1 MLTPEY
7 LAGCTDDSVAL
18 YDALNTSAVQDMSK
32 RIVKHGKITETSAWQ
47 IKQIQEC
54 GYLQEDLIRDIA
66 AVSGYSEKY
75 VRKLF
80 NDAAIQNIRY
90 ENDIAKLAGLK
101 PIGIGQSPQMSQ
113 LLAATIEKTNGELR
127 NLTLTS
133 AVKTQQTYLEAVNL
147 AYMQVAT
154 GVMPYNQAIRNAIR
168 SVAVSGLEVQYDSGA
183 VGKIDS
189 AIRMNVLTAVNQTAG
204 KLTMMYADE
213 VECDLVET
221 TAHMGA
227 RPSHQDWQ
235 GQIFSRSGRSKEYAD
250 FESSTGYGCVDGL
263 CGANCRHNFHLFYD
277 GYSKPAYSRSN
288 LEELATRTYDWKGK
302 KLTDFECSA
311 RQRQYER
318 AIKAD
323 KRVLSAYNAAIQN
336 TQDETVINTLKEDFQ
351 ARSVRLKQHEKA
363 MKEFCQATNREV
375 DTFRIQ
381 VHAVRDDY
389 GNIVSFDRSTSMK
402 AVWANK
408 RAMNG

>member
-7 LAGCTDDSVAL
+7 LAGCTDDIVAL
-18 YDALNTSAVQDMSK
+18 YDALNTSVVQDISK
-32 RIVKHGKITETSAWQ
+32 RLVKYGKITETSNWQ

-66 AVSGYSEKY
+66 TASGYSEKY
-75 VRKLF
+75 VRNLF

-90 ENDIAKLAGLK
+90 ESDIAKLAGLE
-101 PIGIGQSPQMSQ
+101 PIGINQSPQMSQ
-113 LLAATIEKTNGELR
+113 LLAATIEKTNGNLS

-133 AVKTQQTYLEAVNL
+133 AVKTQQAYLEAVNL

-154 GVMPYNQAIRNAIR
+154 GAMPYNQAIKNAIQ
-168 SVAVSGLEVQYDSGA
+168 SVAADGLEVLYSSGT
-183 VGKIDS
+183 VGRIDS

-213 VECDLVET
+213 MDCDLVET
-221 TAHMGA
+221 TAHIGA
-227 RPSHQDWQ
+227 RPTHQEWQ
-235 GQIFSRSGRSKEYAD
+235 GQIFSRSGRSKDYPE
-250 FESSTGYGCVDGL
+250 FVSSTGYGSVDGL
-263 CGANCRHNFHLFYD
+263 CGANCRHNFHLFFE
-277 GYSKPAYSRSN
+277 GYSKPTYSSDY
-288 LEELATRTYDWKGK
+288 LEDLANRTYDWNGK
-302 KLTDFECSA
+302 TLTDYECSA

-318 AIKAD
+318 TIRED

-336 TQDETVINTLKEDFQ
+336 ASDIETINTLKEDFQ

-363 MKEFCQATNREV
+363 MKEFCQATNRKV
-375 DTFRIQ
+375 DTSRTQ
-381 VHAVRDDY
+381 VHAVRDGY

-408 RAMNG
+408 RAANG

>member
-1 MLTPEY
+1 MLTPKY
-7 LAGCTDDSVAL
+7 LAGCTVDIVAL

-32 RIVKHGKITETSAWQ
+32 RIVKYGKITETSNWQ
-47 IKQIQEC
+47 IKQLQEC

-75 VRKLF
+75 VRHLF
-80 NDAAIQNIRY
+80 NDAAVQNIQY
-90 ENDIAKLAGLK
+90 ENDIAKLAGLT
-101 PIGIGQSPQMSQ
+101 PIGINQSPQMSQ
-113 LLAATIEKTNGELR
+113 LLAATIEKTNGKLN

-133 AVKTQQTYLEAVNL
+133 AVKTQQSYLEAVNL

-154 GVMPYNQAIRNAIR
+154 GVMPYNQAIKNAIK
-168 SVAVSGLEVQYDSGA
+168 SIAVNGLEVQYDSGA

-204 KLTMMYADE
+204 KLTMIYADE

-235 GQIFSRSGRSKEYAD
+235 GQIFSRSGRSREYAD
-250 FESSTGYGCVDGL
+250 FESSTGYGSVDGL
-263 CGANCRHNFHLFYD
+263 CGANCRHNFHLFYE
-277 GYSKPAYSRSN
+277 GISKPAYSKDS
-288 LEELATRTYDWKGK
+288 LDDLANRTYDWKGK
-302 KLTDFECSA
+302 TLTDYECSTK
-311 RQRQYER
+311 QRQYER

-323 KRVLSAYNAAIQN
+323 KRVLSAYNSAIQN

-363 MKEFCQATNREV
+363 MREFCQATNREV
-375 DTFRIQ
+375 DTFRTQ
-381 VHAVRDDY
+381 VHAVRDGY

>member
-7 LAGCTDDSVAL
+7 LAGCTGDIVDL
-18 YDALNTSAVQDMSK
+18 YNALNTSAVQDMSK
-32 RIVKHGKITETSAWQ
+32 RIVKYGRITETSNWQ
-47 IKQIQEC
+47 IKQLQEC

-66 AVSGYSEKY
+66 ATSGYSEKY
-75 VRKLF
+75 VRHLF
-80 NDAAIQNIRY
+80 NDAAVQNLRY
-90 ENDIAKLAGLK
+90 ENDIAKMAGLT
-101 PIGIGQSPQMSQ
+101 PIGINQSPQMSQ
-113 LLAATIEKTNGELR
+113 LLAATIEKTNGNLR

-133 AVKTQQTYLEAVNL
+133 AVKTQQAYLEAVNL

-154 GVMPYNQAIRNAIR
+154 GAMPYNQAIKNAIQ
-168 SVAVSGLEVQYDSGA
+168 SVAVNGLEVQYASGA

-213 VECDLVET
+213 MECDLVET

-235 GQIFSRSGRSKEYAD
+235 GQIFSRSGRSREYAE
-250 FESSTGYGCVDGL
+250 FESSTGYGSVDGL
-263 CGANCRHNFHLFYD
+263 CGANCRHNFHLYFE
-277 GYSKPAYSRSN
+277 GYSKPAYSQEY
-288 LEELATRTYDWKGK
+288 LEDLANRTYEWNGK
-302 KLTDFECSA
+302 TLTDFECSA

-318 AIKAD
+318 TIKED

-336 TQDETVINTLKEDFQ
+336 TQDEEVINTLKEDFQ
-351 ARSVRLKQHEKA
+351 IRSVRLKQHEK
-363 MKEFCQATNREV
+363 KLQEFCQATNRKV
-375 DTFRIQ
+375 DTSRTQ

-389 GNIVSFDRSTSMK
+389 GNIVSFGRSTSMK

>member
-1 MLTPEY
+1 MLTPKY
-7 LAGCTDDSVAL
+7 LAGCTVDVVAL

-32 RIVKHGKITETSAWQ
+32 RIVKYGKITETSNWQ
-47 IKQIQEC
+47 IKQLQEC

-66 AVSGYSEKY
+66 TASGYSEKY
-75 VRKLF
+75 VRHLF
-80 NDAAIQNIRY
+80 NDAAVQNIRY
-90 ENDIAKLAGLK
+90 ENDIAKLAGLT
-101 PIGIGQSPQMSQ
+101 PIGINQSPQMSQ
-113 LLAATIEKTNGELR
+113 LLAATIEKTNGKLN

-133 AVKTQQTYLEAVNL
+133 AVKTQQAYLEAVNL

-154 GVMPYNQAIRNAIR
+154 GVMPYNQAIKNAIK
-168 SVAVSGLEVQYDSGA
+168 SIAVNGLEVQYDSGA

-204 KLTMMYADE
+204 KLTMIYADE

-235 GQIFSRSGRSKEYAD
+235 GQIFSRSGRSREYAE
-250 FESSTGYGCVDGL
+250 FESSTGYGSVDGL
-263 CGANCRHNFHLFYD
+263 CGANCRHNFNLYFEGH
-277 GYSKPAYSRSN
+277 SKPAYSREY
-288 LEELATRTYDWKGK
+288 LDELANRTYDWNGR

-318 AIKAD
+318 TIKED

-375 DTFRIQ
+375 DTFRTQ
-381 VHAVRDDY
+381 VHAVRDGY